1 MSKNMRSA
9 VRGIYKKKIAVWSLT
24 IQGARLA
31 SRITAEIADTDF
43 YISSKLKPQINTS
56 NCSVLSFT
64 VLSRTL
70 AEVFHQYKGH
80 IFIMSTGI
88 VIRIIAPLIR
98 HKTKDPAVVVVDEKG
113 LHAISLLSGHIGGAN
128 ELTLKIAEITGAD
141 PVITT
146 ATDINKIP
154 AIDLL
159 ACKKGLIIE
168 NPEAIKNV
176 SMALLSGRK
185 IILHDPYQYLTG
197 TLSASNMIMNGVDYN
212 LDDDTIGKNRIP
224 VKTAGIF
231 IDDIKAD
238 IPAHFLILRPVT
250 LSIGMGCNRNTSRQE
265 LKNFLAE
272 VLDLFDLSPRSVLN
286 LASIDIKSDEKGL
299 LELAADLDLPIKFYS
314 KKKFEHVKEIKNP
327 SLMVKKHIGV
337 TSVCEAAAILSAE
350 NGKLIVPKQIKGNVT
365 IAIVR
370 MPST

>member
-1 MSKNMRSA
+1 MRSA
-9 VRGIYKKKIAVWSLT
+9 VRSIHKKKIAVWSLT

-31 SRITAEIADTDF
+31 SRITAEIAGTDF
-43 YISSKLKPQINTS
+43 YISSRLKTKINTS
-56 NCSVLSFT
+56 NSSVLSFT

-128 ELTLKIAEITGAD
+128 ELTLKIADITGAD

-159 ACKKGLIIE
+159 ARQKGLVIE

-176 SMALLSGRK
+176 SMALLSGKK

-197 TLSASNMIMNGVDYN
+197 TLSASNGIMNGVDYKV
-212 LDDDTIGKNRIP
+212 DDDTIRKNRIP
-224 VKTAGIF
+224 GVF
-231 IDDIKAD
+231 IDYIKTD
-238 IPAHFLILRPVT
+238 IPTHFLKLRPVI
-250 LSIGMGCNRNTSRQE
+250 LSIGIGCNRNTSRQE
-265 LKNFLAE
+265 LKTFFLE
-272 VLDLFDLSPRSVLN
+272 VLDLFDLSARSVLN
-286 LASIDIKSDEKGL
+286 LASIDLKSDEKGL

-314 KKKFEHVKEIKNP
+314 KKKLEQVKEIENP

-350 NGKLIVPKQIKGNVT
+350 NGKENGKLIVPKQIKGNAT
-365 IAIVR
+365 IAIAR
-370 MPST
+370 MFSI